1 MRNGMGLSRMDSS
14 PTAKEGVA
22 IKVENHHP
30 LAKQAPRV
38 PVAGNARGEVGR
50 IHRHTWRLWLRQKK
64 LPAVRLGRRLLVAEV
79 DYERFVA
86 ANRG

>member
-1 MRNGMGLSRMDSS
+1 M
-14 PTAKEGVA
+14 
-22 IKVENHHP
+22 KVENHHP
-30 LAKQAPRV
+30 LAKQAPRLLSLETLEE
-38 PVAGNARGEVGR
+38 RSD
-50 IHRHTWRLWLRQKK
+50 ISRHTWRLWLRQKK

>member
-1 MRNGMGLSRMDSS
+1 M
-14 PTAKEGVA
+14 
-22 IKVENHHP
+22 KVENHHA
-30 LAKQAPRV
+30 LARQAPRLLSLETLEE
-38 PVAGNARGEVGR
+38 RSD
-50 IHRHTWRLWLRQKK
+50 ISRHTWRLWLRQKK